1 MPLIIADR
9 VKETT
14 TTEGTGTI
22 TLSGGTFGGFQSFSS
37 GVGEGN
43 TTYYCIQNESKYEI
57 GVGTYSSN
65 TLTRDTVITSSDS
78 GSKISL
84 VGASIV
90 FCVVPS
96 EKLIFK
102 DENDLVVFPTPFAF
116 KRSDDGDYWQA
127 LSTDFTNRVASF
139 FIEEGTDPTWKLG
152 LKTSSTETIAPSYG
166 YVSAKDGFVELKGNG
181 LAYLSIDDSASEGLK
196 FTHRLEEILNFT
208 TSTGNIS
215 VDSLVINSD
224 NTTTI
229 SNNSV
234 SQDILS
240 VNAGVGQI
248 ADLQVWNVGSTE
260 KASIDKDGHFQT
272 VGDVISPSGRFS
284 SVRFSDLTIQTTA
297 GLPFISGQ
305 LIDQNK
311 ADIATVSGLLYNDA
325 SLSGYF
331 ESRVDSADSSI
342 STNSSSITANSGYFE
357 SRVDTNAADIVAV
370 SGLTGGGG
378 GGGISNVV
386 EDATPQLGG
395 TLDANGN
402 SIDMGTNTITDTKV
416 GQWDT
421 AYGWGDHSSAGYLT
435 AHPTISA
442 ASSSDNSGRTYIQD
456 ITLDSNGHVTALT
469 TATET
474 VTDTNT
480 QLSTEEVQDIAGPL
494 VATGGTKTLIT
505 VTYDD
510 SNGNMDFVVDN
521 NLANY
526 DNSSA
531 GFLTAHPNISAAS
544 SSDNSGRTYIQDITL
559 DSNGHVTGLVTAT
572 ETVTNTDTQLTQEEV
587 EDFVGGMLDGDET
600 FITVTY
606 DDTDGNIDFTVPV
619 KDEDNMA
626 SNSASHLATQ
636 QSIKSYVDTEIT
648 NLIGGAPGALD
659 TLNELAAAINDDASY
674 ASTITTALA
683 GKQAVDAGLT
693 SIAGLTTAA
702 DKMIYTTGSD
712 TYAVTDLTAA
722 ARGLLDDANVAAMR
736 TTLGVDAA
744 GTDNSTNV
752 TLVTSSHDYLSI
764 STQAIT
770 LGQIDIGDDT
780 NLVGG
785 DGLTLTG
792 DTLSVNVDDS
802 TIEINSD
809 SLRVKADGI
818 GASHLANTS
827 VTAGSYTSAN
837 ITVDAQGRITA
848 AANGSGGG
856 GGGGSVTT
864 VKANGSQVGGADIVT
879 LDFSSDFGVTET
891 PDTEINITI
900 GTLNQNTTGSAATLT
915 TARAIALDGDVTG
928 TANFDGSAGISIT
941 STVAA
946 DAITYA
952 KMQNVTATNVVLGRD
967 SAGAGIVEE
976 ISAANLRTM
985 INVEDGA
992 DVTDATNVTA
1002 AGALMDSELT
1012 DLAGVKGVTIS
1023 TLQVKPTEGAFAN
1036 GDKTKLDG
1044 IEASA
1049 DVTDTANVTSAGA
1062 LMDSE
1067 VTNLAFV
1074 KALTKGIS
1082 DGNVLTANDAVADDD
1097 FLRINGTEVEG
1108 LTAAEVRT
1116 ALNVEDG
1123 ADVTD
1128 ATNVTAAGA
1137 LMDSELTDLGGVK
1150 GVTIST
1156 LQVKPTEGAFANGDK
1171 TKLDGIEASADVT
1184 DTANVTS
1191 AGALMDSELASIAD
1205 VKALDQSVI
1214 SGSSPN
1220 FTTANMSDASNKRF
1234 MTDAQESKL
1243 DAIEASA
1250 DVTSFV
1256 LEDDSGDEV
1265 TITKDKE
1272 VKFIGAGGLTIN
1284 WTDTDNGTDVDP
1296 YDLTFT
1302 IGTLNQNTTGSAA
1315 TLTTARA
1322 IALAGDVTGTAN
1334 FDGSAGISISS
1345 TIADDAVTYAKM
1357 QNVTA
1362 TNRILGRDS
1371 AGAGVVEEITPANLR
1386 TMINVEDGATADQ
1399 TKADINGLAIT
1410 TVGTIDTGVW
1420 NGTAIATAYIADN
1433 AITGAKI
1440 ALGSDAAGD
1449 IMYYNGT
1456 DYIRLGI
1463 GSDGQVL
1470 TVNDAANAPQWEN
1483 ASGGG
1488 GGGDIT
1494 SVVAGDGLT
1503 GGATTGDAT
1512 VNVVGGD
1519 GITANANDVAITAAQ
1534 TTITSVYNASLK
1546 IGRDSQNLVDFATT
1560 DNKIILRA
1568 NNIDQVSLIDNVFGP
1583 EADSD
1588 VDLGTSAKRWKDAYI
1603 DSITTTGKI
1612 TAGGSI
1618 NQAPNTATD
1627 GGIVDIDCSA
1637 ANYHEILMN
1646 ADATRINF
1654 TNVTAGQR
1662 VIVRFKQHSSHIDLN
1677 SSEGFNDV
1685 DVNGGNATIKWA
1697 GGIVPTLTESNNAV
1711 DVYGFIFESTVTNV
1725 MAFIIGQDVK

>member
-272 VGDVISPSGRFS
+272 VGDVISPSGKFS

-1067 VTNLAFV
+1067 VTNLALV

-1108 LTAAEVRT
+1108 RT
-1116 ALNVEDG
+1116 ASEVLSDIS
-1123 ADVTD
+1123 A
-1128 ATNVTAAGA
+1128 APAAG
-1137 LMDSELTDLGGVK
+1137 S
-1150 GVTIST
+1150 S
-1156 LQVKPTEGAFANGDK
+1156 
-1171 TKLDGIEASADVT
+1171 
-1184 DTANVTS
+1184 
-1191 AGALMDSELASIAD
+1191 SI
-1205 VKALDQSVI
+1205 V
-1214 SGSSPN
+1214 
-1220 FTTANMSDASNKRF
+1220 
-1234 MTDAQESKL
+1234 
-1243 DAIEASA
+1243 
-1250 DVTSFV
+1250 
-1256 LEDDSGDEV
+1256 
-1265 TITKDKE
+1265 
-1272 VKFIGAGGLTIN
+1272 
-1284 WTDTDNGTDVDP
+1284 
-1296 YDLTFT
+1296 
-1302 IGTLNQNTTGSAA
+1302 
-1315 TLTTARA
+1315 
-1322 IALAGDVTGTAN
+1322 
-1334 FDGSAGISISS
+1334 
-1345 TIADDAVTYAKM
+1345 
-1357 QNVTA
+1357 
-1362 TNRILGRDS
+1362 
-1371 AGAGVVEEITPANLR
+1371 
-1386 TMINVEDGATADQ
+1386 
-1399 TKADINGLAIT
+1399 
-1410 TVGTIDTGVW
+1410 TVGTIGTGTW
-1420 NGTAIATAYIADN
+1420 QGTAIATAYIADDAVTADKLAN
-1433 AITGAKI
+1433 TSVTA
-1440 ALGSDAAGD
+1440 GSYTAA
-1449 IMYYNGT
+1449 
-1456 DYIRLGI
+1456 
-1463 GSDGQVL
+1463 
-1470 TVNDAANAPQWEN
+1470 
-1483 ASGGG
+1483 
-1488 GGGDIT
+1488 DIT
-1494 SVVAGDGLT
+1494 V
-1503 GGATTGDAT
+1503 DAQ
-1512 VNVVGGD
+1512 GR
-1519 GITANANDVAITAAQ
+1519 ITAASNGSGGAVSAVANGADNRVVTFSSTDALNGEANLTFDGSTLAVNGAFTA
-1534 TTITSVYNASLK
+1534 TTKSFLIDHPTKEGMKLQYASLEGPENGVY
-1546 IGRDSQNLVDFATT
+1546 IRGTSGSNIITLPDYWADLVD
-1560 DNKIILRA
+1560 
-1568 NNIDQVSLIDNVFGP
+1568 Q
-1583 EADSD
+1583 
-1588 VDLGTSAKRWKDAYI
+1588 
-1603 DSITTTGKI
+1603 
-1612 TAGGSI
+1612 
-1618 NQAPNTATD
+1618 
-1627 GGIVDIDCSA
+1627 
-1637 ANYHEILMN
+1637 
-1646 ADATRINF
+1646 
-1654 TNVTAGQR
+1654 
-1662 VIVRFKQHSSHIDLN
+1662 
-1677 SSEGFNDV
+1677 
-1685 DVNGGNATIKWA
+1685 
-1697 GGIVPTLTESNNAV
+1697 
-1711 DVYGFIFESTVTNV
+1711 STVTV
-1725 MAFIIGQDVK
+1725 TLTPIGFYQALYIEEKDKNYIKVGGSKGSYDYVVYGERKDVEKLKVEW

>member
-1 MPLIIADR
+1 MALIIADR

-14 TTEGTGTI
+14 ITQGAGTI
-22 TLSGGTFGGFQSFSS
+22 TLSGATFGGFQSFSDAI
-37 GVGEGN
+37 GEGN
-43 TTYYCIQNESKYEI
+43 TTYYCIQNESNFEI
-57 GVGTYSSN
+57 GIGTYSSG
-65 TLTRDTVITSSDS
+65 TLSRDTVIESSNS
-78 GSKISL
+78 GAKISITG
-84 VGASIV
+84 VAIV
-90 FCVVPS
+90 FGVVPS
-96 EKLIFK
+96 TKLIYK
-102 DENDLVVFPTPFAF
+102 NENGDFVITGDVNVDDVNADLVSANSGDFGSILSNGIESSGLLTLTREDAGNFFHAYVDDSNDRTISLH
-116 KRSDDGDYWQA
+116 SDA
-127 LSTDFTNRVASF
+127 AVA
-139 FIEEGTDPTWKLG
+139 PTWKLG
-152 LKTSSTETIAPSYG
+152 LKNAPSSETDAPAYAYIYG
-166 YVSAKDGFVELKGNG
+166 
-181 LAYLSIDDSASEGLK
+181 SEGS
-196 FTHRLEEILNFT
+196 I
-208 TSTGNIS
+208 G
-215 VDSLVINSD
+215 LVGNSD
-224 NTTTI
+224 NQITI
-229 SNNSV
+229 SNSSPFIAKHQGVDVITAHYVTGVHLQSNSSAYPALIV
-234 SQDILS
+234 NGGAALSADIQRWNNNAGTTLS
-240 VNAGVGQI
+240 VVDNAGNFGIRNSNPSYQLDVTGTGNFSQSI
-248 ADLQVWNVGSTE
+248 RFGDGTVQSTAYVNSSGELQS
-260 KASIDKDGHFQT
+260 
-272 VGDVISPSGRFS
+272 
-284 SVRFSDLTIQTTA
+284 
-297 GLPFISGQ
+297 
-305 LIDQNK
+305 LITLNDSR
-311 ADIATVSGLLYNDA
+311 ASGLIA
-325 SLSGYF
+325 STSG
-331 ESRVDSADSSI
+331 SLQPQ
-342 STNSSSITANSGYFE
+342 ITANTAASG
-357 SRVDTNAADIVAV
+357 SLQSQITSNAAVSGALQPQITTNAAVSGVLQSQISNIESTSVLSGVLQPQITINAAV
-370 SGLTGGGG
+370 SGSLQPQITTNDTRASGLIQSTIDSMS
-378 GGGISNVV
+378 GI
-386 EDATPQLGG
+386 
-395 TLDANGN
+395 
-402 SIDMGTNTITDTKV
+402 
-416 GQWDT
+416 
-421 AYGWGDHSSAGYLT
+421 
-435 AHPTISA
+435 HPNISA

-456 ITLDSNGHVTALT
+456 ITLDSNGHVTGLT

-648 NLIGGAPGALD
+648 NLIDGAPGALD

-683 GKQAVDAGLT
+683 GKQALDAGLT

-752 TLVTSSHDYLSI
+752 TLNTSSHDYLSI

-780 NLVGG
+780 NLTAG

-827 VTAGSYTSAN
+827 VTAGSYTNAD

-856 GGGGSVTT
+856 GGGGSMSQFILEDDSGDEVTINNNKE
-864 VKANGSQVGGADIVT
+864 VKFIGAGGLTINWTDT
-879 LDFSSDFGVTET
+879 SDGTDGDPYDLTF
-891 PDTEINITI
+891 TI

-915 TARAIALDGDVTG
+915 TARAIALAGDVTG

-941 STVAA
+941 STIANDAVTYAKMQDTSADNRLLGAATAGTIGEVQVATDMVA
-946 DAITYA
+946 DDAITYA
-952 KMQNVTATNVVLGRD
+952 KIQNVSATDRILGRD
-967 SAGAGIVEE
+967 SSGAGVIEE
-976 ISAANLRTM
+976 ITPANLRTM

-1002 AGALMDSELT
+1002 
-1012 DLAGVKGVTIS
+1012 
-1023 TLQVKPTEGAFAN
+1023 
-1036 GDKTKLDG
+1036 
-1044 IEASA
+1044 
-1049 DVTDTANVTSAGA
+1049 AGA

-1137 LMDSELTDLGGVK
+1137 LMDSEL
-1150 GVTIST
+1150 
-1156 LQVKPTEGAFANGDK
+1156 
-1171 TKLDGIEASADVT
+1171 
-1184 DTANVTS
+1184 
-1191 AGALMDSELASIAD
+1191 ASIAD

-1250 DVTSFV
+1250 DVSSFV

-1284 WTDTDNGTDVDP
+1284 WTDTDNGTDADP

-1322 IALAGDVTGTAN
+1322 IALAGDVTGSAN
-1334 FDGSAGISISS
+1334 FDGSAGISITS

-1357 QNVTA
+1357 QNVSA

-1371 AGAGVVEEITPANLR
+1371 SGAGVVEEITPANLR

-1399 TKADINGLAIT
+1399 TKADIDGLAIT
-1410 TVGTIDTGVW
+1410 TVGTLDTGDATAIVSAASTTAAGKVELATTAETTTGTDTTRAVTPDGLKDGYQGSTNVTTLGTIATGTW
-1420 NGTAIATAYIADN
+1420 QGTAIAHAYIA
-1433 AITGAKI
+1433 
-1440 ALGSDAAGD
+1440 
-1449 IMYYNGT
+1449 
-1456 DYIRLGI
+1456 
-1463 GSDGQVL
+1463 
-1470 TVNDAANAPQWEN
+1470 NDAIDGDNIADDSINSEHYVDGSIDTAHIGDDQVTADKLANTSVTAGSYTSADITVDAQGRITAASN
-1483 ASGGG
+1483 GSGGG
-1488 GGGDIT
+1488 GVSGDT
-1494 SVVAGDGLT
+1494 F
-1503 GGATTGDAT
+1503 ATD
-1512 VNVVGGD
+1512 
-1519 GITANANDVAITAAQ
+1519 
-1534 TTITSVYNASLK
+1534 LK

-1568 NNIDQVSLIDNVFGP
+1568 NNVNQVSLIDNVFGP

-1588 VDLGTSAKRWKDAYI
+1588 VDLGTTSKRWKDAYI
-1603 DSITTTGKI
+1603 DSITTTDKI

-1627 GGIVDIDCSA
+1627 GGVVDIDCSTS
-1637 ANYHEILMN
+1637 NYHEILMN

-1685 DVNGGNATIKWA
+1685 DVNGSNATIKWA

-1725 MAFIIGQDVK
+1725 MAFIIGQDIK